1 MPWSSGKLPG
11 IILNKFKKN
20 KKILFFEPWHII
32 FSHVWKIVKG
42 KSYSNFNLIA
52 ENQSQI
58 MSLKILSLKN

>member
-11 IILNKFKKN
+11 MILNKFKKN
-20 KKILFFEPWHII
+20 KKISFFEPWDII

-52 ENQSQI
+52 ENQS
-58 MSLKILSLKN
+58 